1 MGDTLSTR
9 TRITAVATAVVAV
22 AGLAG
27 TASLPAHAA
36 PESTKS
42 AAATGEYQH
51 IDKGTNTN
59 SRLYLKQSGT
69 NKVIASFRAGSGVST
84 NECTRMKGWLPTKS
98 YTIKN
103 WFTRYN
109 GSVIKG
115 YAFQLNDTKCKNNS
129 TWRTELFIHSEM
141 TRTGGQGA
149 NTPGKDDADRW
160 EGNNDYKS
168 AGCIKMS
175 PTDIKKL
182 YEQARRVG
190 FPTKL
195 VVTN

>member
-1 MGDTLSTR
+1 MAMR
-9 TRITAVATAVVAV
+9 TRMTAVATAVVAV

-36 PESTKS
+36 QESTK
-42 AAATGEYQH
+42 AAAASYYLH
-51 IDKGTNTN
+51 FDKGSNTN

-69 NKVIASFRAGSGVST
+69 NRVIASFRAGSGVTT
-84 NECTRMKGWLPTKS
+84 NECTRNKGWLPTKT
-98 YTIKN
+98 YTIKR
-103 WFTRYN
+103 WHKTYN
-109 GSVIKG
+109 GSFIKG
-115 YAFQLNDTKCKNNS
+115 YAFQLNDTRCKNG
-129 TWRTELFIHSEM
+129 TPRTELFIHSEM
-141 TRTGGQGA
+141 TRSGGQGS
-149 NTPGKDDADRW
+149 TEPTRW
-160 EGNNDYKS
+160 DGVGDYKS

-182 YEQARRVG
+182 YERARSVG